1 MPSESRLRRLE
12 LNVKRIEAE
21 GHIRFKFVGRITV
34 ILNGDGQIGFALLH
48 FYLILSFFKEDS
60 FMNKVFKLIWN
71 HAKQG
76 FDVTSELTRSQRKN
90 ATTDNRE
97 KPAKAL
103 LVAGLSLSL
112 LGGG

>member
-1 MPSESRLRRLE
+1 
-12 LNVKRIEAE
+12 
-21 GHIRFKFVGRITV
+21 
-34 ILNGDGQIGFALLH
+34 
-48 FYLILSFFKEDS
+48 
-60 FMNKVFKLIWN
+60 MNKVFKLIWN
-71 HAKQG
+71 HAKQR

-112 LGGG
+112 LGGGGRRRQRQHLW